1 MPPVA
6 PTRLHVAV
14 VAFDQISPFH
24 LSAPCVVFGDSR
36 LLAPHVQLQVC
47 AGEPGPLRTTAGFA
61 LDVPLGLEAL
71 DQADVVIMPSWRDPQ
86 ERPPEALLQALRAAH
101 ARGAQ
106 VLGLCLGAFVL
117 AEAGLLE
124 GRRATTHWAWAAEFA
139 RRYPQVQVDA
149 RVLYIDDGRVW
160 TSAGTTASL
169 DCCLHLLRQRLG
181 STLSNRVARLLVMPP
196 HRQGGQAQFIEQPLP
211 ATTTDTRLAELLD
224 WVLAHLDQ
232 PHSLDSLAAQ
242 ALMSRRSL
250 TRRFKQLTGGSVGEW
265 LLGQRLARAQHWL
278 ETTDQ
283 RMEQIAQRCGLGSA
297 QLLRHHF
304 QAVYGVSPTA
314 WRQSFRGE

>member
-1 MPPVA
+1 MPPTS
-6 PTRLHVAV
+6 PTPLTVAV
-14 VAFDQISPFH
+14 IAFDQISPFH

-36 LLAPHVQLQVC
+36 LLLPHVRLLVC

-61 LDVPLGLEAL
+61 LDVPLGLDAL
-71 DQADVVIMPSWRDPQ
+71 TQADVVIMPSWRDPL
-86 ERPPEALLQALRAAH
+86 ERPPEALIQALQAAQ

-106 VLGLCLGAFVL
+106 LVGLCLGAFVL
-117 AEAGLLE
+117 AEAGLLD
-124 GRRATTHWAWAAEFA
+124 GRRATTHWAWAQAFA
-139 RRYPQVQVDA
+139 QRYPLVQVDA
-149 RVLYIDDGRVW
+149 RVLYIDDGPLL

-181 STLSNRVARLLVMPP
+181 SALSNRVARLLVMPP

-211 ATTTDTRLAELLD
+211 ATTTDARLAQLLD

-250 TRRFKQLTGGSVGEW
+250 TRRFKQLTGGSVGAW
-265 LLGQRLARAQHWL
+265 LLGQRLARAQQWL
-278 ETTDQ
+278 ESTDQ
-283 RMEQIAQRCGLGSA
+283 NMEQIAQRSGLGSA

-304 QAVYGVSPTA
+304 QATYGVSPTA
-314 WRQSFRGE
+314 WRQSFRGA